1 MQSGVTALLSSD
13 RFQTIRPLLV
23 SVALVLALS
32 WLSSIP
38 VTMNMEWYSTLEK
51 PAFNPPSWAFGVV
64 WPILYVLMT
73 CAAWFVWQKHGV
85 NSDAV
90 EEALALFV
98 FQLVANFFW
107 PLFFFGMQ
115 SPWLGLL
122 WIGLVWLLVS
132 LNVIFFASLSKK
144 ATLLLV
150 PYWLWVCFASYLSY
164 SIWRLNS

>member
-1 MQSGVTALLSSD
+1 MQSGITTMFNHTK
-13 RFQTIRPLLV
+13 FQAVRGLV
-23 SVALVLALS
+23 IAVAVVLGLS
-32 WLSSIP
+32 WVSSIP
-38 VTMNMEWYSTLEK
+38 VTMNMEWYSTLQK
-51 PAFNPPSWAFGVV
+51 PALNPAPWVFGVV

-73 CAAWFVWQKHGV
+73 CSAWLIWQEHQKIR
-85 NSDAV
+85 DAV
-90 EEALALFV
+90 EEALALFI

-132 LNVIFFASLSKK
+132 LTVIFFAAISRK
-144 ATLLLV
+144 AAVLLV

-164 SIWRLNS
+164 SIWTMNG